1 MVPYIL
7 NLFNFEFVSCF
18 FFFFPPVGQ
27 FNNGN
32 LAKMTDG
39 QVMSL
44 KGMPG
49 MRQFGIFSQAS
60 TQKCIF
66 VKMDGEIRGI
76 LHRMIVCTTKR

>member
-1 MVPYIL
+1 
-7 NLFNFEFVSCF
+7 
-18 FFFFPPVGQ
+18 
-27 FNNGN
+27 
-32 LAKMTDG
+32 
-39 QVMSL
+39 MSL